1 MPKRSI
7 IETIAMERKKK
18 KRKRRKAQM
27 NKKLDKNSKI
37 SDLQRKK
44 HELETMIQAEQA
56 RLGRAGAKDKKF
68 TLDSGFIDSGLKAGS
83 GQGEPGFMDQ
93 LIENGTKEGWA
104 AFIGYNLK
112 NKLKMEFPPL
122 DQEKFKFGDYGY
134 RRLVELLFESPE
146 LVQIIIE
153 VKDVSGFQMVSLKSL
168 FRGDE
173 PTMRGIEALCGLI
186 QVKTRRYDPV
196 CETDFK
202 YLNIILDSFTISK
215 KENSTKIWDIKT
227 EKKEVKI
234 TANFDKGNR
243 EWVYKID

>member
-1 MPKRSI
+1 
-7 IETIAMERKKK
+7 MERKKK
-18 KRKRRKAQM
+18 KRKRRKALM
-27 NKKLDKNSKI
+27 NKKLQKTDKSAKI

-44 HELETMIQAEQA
+44 QELEAMILAEQT
-56 RLGRAGAKDKKF
+56 RLGSSGANDQKF
-68 TLDSGFIDSGLKAGS
+68 TLDSGFIDSGSKTGS
-83 GQGEPGFMDQ
+83 GQGEPGFMVQ
-93 LIENGTKEGWA
+93 LIEKGTKEGWA

-112 NKLKMEFPPL
+112 NKIKMKFPPL

-134 RRLVELLFESPE
+134 RRFVELLFESPE

-153 VKDVSGFQMVSLKSL
+153 VKDVSGFQMVSLNSL
-168 FRGDE
+168 FRGDD

-215 KENSTKIWDIKT
+215 KENSTKTWNIKT

-234 TANFDKGNR
+234 TASFDKGNR